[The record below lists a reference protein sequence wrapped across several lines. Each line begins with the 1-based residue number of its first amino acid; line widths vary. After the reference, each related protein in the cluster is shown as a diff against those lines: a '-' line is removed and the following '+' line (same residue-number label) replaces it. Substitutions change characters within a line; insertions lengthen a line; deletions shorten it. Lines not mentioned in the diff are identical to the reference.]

1 MRNRSLASSDHVCDS
16 IRKELRNKGGLET
29 SRVHHSLRPQF
40 LMQHAR
46 FATLKQCNIAQ
57 SLRLLRFKMEAN
69 QQLEGGPSGL
79 GRQDNLEKL

>member
-1 MRNRSLASSDHVCDS
+1 
-16 IRKELRNKGGLET
+16 
-29 SRVHHSLRPQF
+29 
-40 LMQHAR
+40 MQHAR